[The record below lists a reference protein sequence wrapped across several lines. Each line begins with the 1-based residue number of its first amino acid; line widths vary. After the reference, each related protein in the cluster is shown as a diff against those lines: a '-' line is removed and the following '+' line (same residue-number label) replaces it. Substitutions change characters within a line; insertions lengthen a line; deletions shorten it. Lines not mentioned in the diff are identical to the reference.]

1 MRAGYNDPLYTI
13 GTVARLLKTT
23 PATLRIWEK
32 KELLKP
38 ARCGK
43 NRYYSECDIDR
54 LEKIKT
60 LLRENRLNIEGVK
73 CVIFTTPC
81 WEIKRC
87 NPKEREVCPVY
98 FKYVTNQ
105 ACCSKT

>member
-1 MRAGYNDPLYTI
+1 MRAGYTEPLYTI
-13 GTVARLLKTT
+13 GAVARLLKTT

-38 ARCGK
+38 VRCGK
-43 NRYYSECDIDR
+43 NRYYSECDIDN
-54 LEKIKT
+54 LETIKT
-60 LLRENRLNIEGVK
+60 LLRKNRLNIEGVK
-73 CVIFTTPC
+73 CVMSATRC

-98 FKYVTNQ
+98 IKYATNQ
-105 ACCSKT
+105 GCCGKV